1 MASNFY
7 KNFKVKKSNGSQVNL
22 NSDKDFIDLA
32 IGSIIVSSGGDE
44 YVKVQANVF
53 DKTDRIILSKAEI
66 VSKYATLEN
75 LRDKIRVVSDLSQAV
90 DNQTLYL
97 ILK

>member
-7 KNFKVKKSNGSQVNL
+7 KNFKVKKSDGSQAEL
-22 NSDKDFIDLA
+22 SSDKDFIDLT
-32 IGSIIVSSGGDE
+32 IGTIIVSSSGDE

-53 DKTDRIILSKAEI
+53 DKTDRIILSKAEV
-66 VSKYATLEN
+66 VSTYATLKN
-75 LRDKIRVVSDLSQAV
+75 LRDKIQVVSDLSQAV
-90 DNQTLYL
+90 DDQTLYL

>member
-53 DKTDRIILSKAEI
+53 DKSEKIILTKAEI
-66 VSKYATLEN
+66 VSKYATLDD
-75 LRDKIRVVSDLSQAV
+75 LRDKVRVVSDLSQAV
-90 DNQTLYL
+90 DNQILYL
-97 ILK
+97 ILE

>member
-7 KNFKVKKSNGSQVNL
+7 KNFKVKKSDGTQAELS
-22 NSDKDFIDLA
+22 SDKDFIDLA

-53 DKTDRIILSKAEI
+53 DKSEKIILTKAEI
-66 VSKYATLEN
+66 VSKYATLDN

>member
-7 KNFKVKKSNGSQVNL
+7 KNFKVKKSDGSQAEL
-22 NSDKDFIDLA
+22 SSDKDFIDLA
-32 IGSIIVSSGGDE
+32 LGTIIVSSSGDE

-53 DKTDRIILSKAEI
+53 DKSNRIILSKAEI
-66 VSKYATLEN
+66 VAKYATLEN

-90 DNQTLYL
+90 DNQILYL

>member
-1 MASNFY
+1 MSEEKFD
-7 KNFKVKKSNGSQVNL
+7 FTIDNL
-22 NSDKDFIDLA
+22 GPCTIQSPIKLSTVHGDYTANYVSDD
-32 IGSIIVSSGGDE
+32 S
-44 YVKVQANVF
+44 YVLSEVNVF
-53 DKTDRIILSKAEI
+53 DKTNRIILSKAEI

-75 LRDKIRVVSDLSQAV
+75 LRNKIRVVSDLSQAV

>member
-7 KNFKVKKSNGSQVNL
+7 KNFKVKKSDGSQAEL
-22 NSDKDFIDLA
+22 SSDKDFIDLT
-32 IGSIIVSSGGDE
+32 IGTIIVSSSGDE

-53 DKTDRIILSKAEI
+53 DKTDRIILSKAEV
-66 VSKYATLEN
+66 VSTYATLKN
-75 LRDKIRVVSDLSQAV
+75 LRDKIQVVSDLSQAV
-90 DNQTLYL
+90 DNQILYL

>member
-7 KNFKVKKSNGSQVNL
+7 KNFKVKKSNGSQAAL
-22 NSDKDFIDLA
+22 SSDKDFIDLE
-32 IGSIIVSSGGDE
+32 IGTIIVSSGGDE

-53 DKTDRIILSKAEI
+53 DKSEKIILSKAEI
-66 VSKYATLEN
+66 VSKYATLDN
-75 LRDKIRVVSDLSQAV
+75 LRDKVRVVSDLSQAV
-90 DNQTLYL
+90 DDQTLYL

>member
-7 KNFKVKKSNGSQVNL
+7 KNFKVKKSDGSQAEL
-22 NSDKDFIDLA
+22 SSDKNLIDLA
-32 IGSIIVSSGGDE
+32 LGTIIVSSSGDE

-53 DKTDRIILSKAEI
+53 DKSNRIILSKAEI
-66 VSKYATLEN
+66 VAKYATLEN

>member
-7 KNFKVKKSNGSQVNL
+7 KNFKVKKSDGSQAEL
-22 NSDKDFIDLA
+22 SSDKDLIDLA
-32 IGSIIVSSGGDE
+32 LGTIIVSSSGDE

-53 DKTDRIILSKAEI
+53 DKTNRIILSKAEI
-66 VSKYATLEN
+66 VAKYATLEN

-90 DNQTLYL
+90 DNQILYL

>member
-7 KNFKVKKSNGSQVNL
+7 KNFKVKKSDGSQAEL
-22 NSDKDFIDLA
+22 SSDKDLIDLA
-32 IGSIIVSSGGDE
+32 LGTIIVSSSGDE

-53 DKTDRIILSKAEI
+53 DKSNRIILSKAEI
-66 VSKYATLEN
+66 VAKYATLEN

>member
-7 KNFKVKKSNGSQVNL
+7 KNFKVKKSNGSQVEL
-22 NSDKDFIDLA
+22 SSDKDFIDLA
-32 IGSIIVSSGGDE
+32 IGTIIVSSSGDE

-53 DKTDRIILSKAEI
+53 DKTNRIFLSKAEI

-90 DNQTLYL
+90 DNQILYL